1 MQYML
6 YIYPIDLPYNKW
18 VVVTHLTLWRS
29 VGLTLATLRRW
40 RGYVCALFRFD
51 SRHFFLLSWLDLAM
65 WILGS
70 RLSVD
75 GSKAMI
81 PALLLGGGGPFLR
94 DIDVN
99 SIMFLIHN
107 HIFPTD
113 PNVFWGRFRVWLR
126 GSIAGSIGSSL
137 DYDLRMRQK
146 PQIKHLLFVVYCSLR
161 KVQNDVSTWLCWLC
175 WLILPFHRFIS
186 PFIFNHI
193 TIFGG

>member
-1 MQYML
+1 M
-6 YIYPIDLPYNKW
+6 
-18 VVVTHLTLWRS
+18 THLTLWRS
-29 VGLTLATLRRW
+29 VGFTLATLRRW

-81 PALLLGGGGPFLR
+81 PALPFLR
-94 DIDVN
+94 DFDVN

-113 PNVFWGRFRVWLR
+113 PNAFWGRFRVWLR

-137 DYDLRMRQK
+137 DYDLRM
-146 PQIKHLLFVVYCSLR
+146 IKTADQTYVILLCIVHSAKFRMMFPHDFVGYVGWYYLSIDLSPR
-161 KVQNDVSTWLCWLC
+161 SYS
-175 WLILPFHRFIS
+175 IIS
-186 PFIFNHI
+186 PILF
-193 TIFGG
+193 